1 MPNYISGL
9 RAIGRH
15 VNEPDV
21 EVITEYTVPGKS
33 EMFLKNHTNNY
44 ILTKQHDMMKE
55 KTQ

>member
-15 VNEPDV
+15 ENEPDV

-33 EMFLKNHTNNY
+33 ETFLKNRTKNY